1 MPKNILLP
9 TDFSDNAL
17 SAAIYAI
24 KLYDKEQCTFHFLHS
39 SVIKVSL
46 MSSMS
51 NKLIRVMAENARK
64 DLTELKA
71 KFEKNYANENHSFEV
86 ILSTNDL
93 HSSIEAIAEKIDI
106 DLIIIGTKGE
116 TKAQEIIFGSN
127 TVNVIKHAKKCP
139 VLVIPNDYDFV
150 IPEQIAFPTDFNRV
164 YGDELQPLKQL
175 AELHNSKIRILHIN
189 SEDDISE
196 AQKQNLTLLEI
207 ALENY
212 NPSFHWMT
220 NYNKKAKAIQD
231 FTEDLNINILVM
243 VNYNHSFIENI
254 IKEPIIKNI
263 GFQPTIPFLVIPR
276 K

>member
-1 MPKNILLP
+1 MSKNILLP

-24 KLYDKEQCTFHFLHS
+24 KLYDKEQCTFHVLHS

-64 DLTELKA
+64 DLAEFKA
-71 KFEKNYANENHSFEV
+71 KIEKDYANKNHTFET

-93 HSSIEAIAEKIDI
+93 HSSIEAIAEKTDI
-106 DLIIIGTKGE
+106 DLIVIGTKGE
-116 TKAQEIIFGSN
+116 TKAQNIIFGSN

-139 VLVIPNDYDFV
+139 VLVIPNDYDFI

-175 AELHNSKIRILHIN
+175 AELHDSKIRILHIN

-196 AQKQNLTLLEI
+196 TQKQNLTLLKI

-220 NYNKKAKAIQD
+220 NYDKKAKAIQD
-231 FTEDLNINILVM
+231 FTEDLHINILVM
-243 VNYNHSFIENI
+243 VNYKHSFIESI
-254 IKEPIIKNI
+254 IKEPIIKSI
-263 GFQPTIPFLVIPR
+263 GFQPTIPFLVIPQ